1 MGGQNSFANKFN
13 PFAKESFA
21 WQASPI
27 RLLGKMGLQSPGY
40 RMVEYGE
47 PFGVAFEKSGSP
59 AQRYVRQEVRDY
71 YGNMVNPK
79 SDPYPT
85 GPYDVNY
92 VPPENKQNKTT
103 STTKQQF
110 QMPNT
115 SDLTFGG
122 T

>member
-21 WQASPI
+21 WQVSPM
-27 RLLGKMGLQSPGY
+27 RLLGKMGLQSPEY
-40 RMVEYGE
+40 RMIEKGE
-47 PFGVAFEKSGSP
+47 PFGVALKNSGSP
-59 AQRYVRQEVRDY
+59 AQRYVHQKVQDH

-79 SDPYPT
+79 SDPYLT
-85 GPYDVNY
+85 GLYGVNY

-103 STTKQQF
+103 NTTKQQF